1 MKTIIMI
8 FVSLLAV
15 ISPALAV
22 ISEQTA
28 QEGFSLSFKLGQE
41 YQKATF
47 EAASPTAFNA
57 LVDQWNAFVQAN
69 FGAGSGL
76 LMQKMTAATADLSK
90 PYILG
95 NNTTNNKG
103 MVHAI
108 DGGNG
113 KYGPTYTTNDINLLP
128 DYAIEKYHAQDQA
141 SDGAHYGDGYLGG
154 V

>member
-95 NNTTNNKG
+95 NNTTNSKG
-103 MVHAI
+103 IVHAI
-108 DGGNG
+108 DGGTKG
-113 KYGPTYTTNDINLLP
+113 GASYTTNDINLLP
-128 DYAIEKYHAQDQA
+128 DYARENYQKSA
-141 SDGAHYGDGYLGG
+141 DGKLYGDGYLTG

>member
-1 MKTIIMI
+1 MKTIII
-8 FVSLLAV
+8 ILVSLLAAC
-15 ISPALAV
+15 SLSMAV
-22 ISEQTA
+22 DDQTA
-28 QEGFSLSFKLGQE
+28 MNGFSLSFKLGQE

-57 LVDQWNAFVQAN
+57 LVDQWNAYVNAN

-95 NNTTNNKG
+95 NNTTGNKG
-103 MVHAI
+103 IVHSI
-108 DGGNG
+108 DGSNKWGAS
-113 KYGPTYTTNDINLLP
+113 YTTNDINLLP
-128 DYAIEKYHAQDQA
+128 DSAIKSYQNSETGRLA
-141 SDGAHYGDGYLGG
+141 GDGYLGG